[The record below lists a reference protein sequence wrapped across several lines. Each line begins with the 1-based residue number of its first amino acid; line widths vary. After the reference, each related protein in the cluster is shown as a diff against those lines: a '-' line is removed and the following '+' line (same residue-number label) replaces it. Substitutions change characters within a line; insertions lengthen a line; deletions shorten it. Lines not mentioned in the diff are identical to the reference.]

1 MTHSVSLKKAIY
13 HIAFL
18 PSQYR
23 QMAVDDAPTSLS
35 QRAIFHVGN
44 IVRYRQYRM
53 RSQQQSD
60 VRKDKEKKK
69 RRRDLKWIML
79 YYFHVLT
86 ADVCVMFSLC
96 LLHSCFW
103 AAVDLLS
110 SLWEQ
115 LTSTTTSRGIPAP
128 CTLDLCTPC
137 ALLVPFVASFSEPIC
152 FHIMWIPFPTTSP
165 HLISV
170 RNYLT
175 CQFPGCSS
183 LFYYGLFTFTDSTD
197 RHWVGMWWGGFLI
210 CGVSLVLIA
219 IPFFFFPKEL
229 KVHRIALVF
238 C

>member
-1 MTHSVSLKKAIY
+1 MDNVIL
-13 HIAFL
+13 F
-18 PSQYR
+18 PC
-23 QMAVDDAPTSLS
+23 
-35 QRAIFHVGN
+35 
-44 IVRYRQYRM
+44 
-53 RSQQQSD
+53 
-60 VRKDKEKKK
+60 
-69 RRRDLKWIML
+69 
-79 YYFHVLT
+79 

-170 RNYLT
+170 RNLVIT
-175 CQFPGCSS
+175 QPASS
-183 LFYYGLFTFTDSTD
+183 LDAAVCFITASLLLQTRQIDTGSGCGGADS
-197 RHWVGMWWGGFLI
+197 
-210 CGVSLVLIA
+210 
-219 IPFFFFPKEL
+219 
-229 KVHRIALVF
+229 
-238 C
+238 